1 MHIPKEKLH
10 NIIRFTDGSHKFAVA
25 ELRYTIFEAAN
36 EAQLG
41 DIEQS
46 FRTVKGEEAKPEPS
60 QDMQVSP
67 PSHLWHTVTPHTGQC
82 DCTAS

>member
-25 ELRYTIFEAAN
+25 ELRYTIFETAN

-60 QDMQVSP
+60 SNPEAHPATLPRRTARSTRHGSP
-67 PSHLWHTVTPHTGQC
+67 RW
-82 DCTAS
+82 